1 MALAPAPLPVRA
13 PPRASRPP
21 TSTDRSTAAGK
32 VGSVASC
39 RSPAGATAATATAIL
54 PTAPLLMRTSSTRT
68 ATATARTMT
77 ARTAGGCAITILE
90 AIQARS
96 TAAAGGARQCT
107 ASSTA
112 VTTAS
117 PSARPRL
124 RLAATQTKSTTSTST
139 PRATPTLSSPTPSPT
154 AACAGR
160 CAVLLPSEVQGP
172 HEVDLRS
179 TRATRR
185 GGCPGERAREGQGV
199 ARRANPS
206 DMPTCSLSGVPTVL
220 RLCGSTALDVAP
232 VSARLRARMLTPA
245 YVRTYVDYVDVF
257 SLA

>member
-1 MALAPAPLPVRA
+1 MSGALRPRRLRHLPSSLTRA
-13 PPRASRPP
+13 
-21 TSTDRSTAAGK
+21 
-32 VGSVASC
+32 
-39 RSPAGATAATATAIL
+39 L
-54 PTAPLLMRTSSTRT
+54 F
-68 ATATARTMT
+68 
-77 ARTAGGCAITILE
+77 
-90 AIQARS
+90 
-96 TAAAGGARQCT
+96 AGGARQCT

-112 VTTAS
+112 CDYRKPVSGDKVSTSRRERRLGSTHGLQ
-117 PSARPRL
+117 PREFHRRL

-220 RLCGSTALDVAP
+220 RLCGSTALAG
-232 VSARLRARMLTPA
+232 AI
-245 YVRTYVDYVDVF
+245 
-257 SLA
+257 SL

>member
-1 MALAPAPLPVRA
+1 MTLGHRGPTTWRPTALTSATTTTRPPSPSCRQMALAPAPLPVRA

-77 ARTAGGCAITILE
+77 ARTAGGCAITGLE

-117 PSARPRL
+117 PSARPRSPPPAERGAWAL
-124 RLAATQTKSTTSTST
+124 PMVCSRESSTVGCDLPRRKRRARRRLQPHVRRPPSQAR
-139 PRATPTLSSPTPSPT
+139 PRHQ
-154 AACAGR
+154 R
-160 CAVLLPSEVQGP
+160 RHVLDGAQFCCQVRSKD
-172 HEVDLRS
+172 HMRS
-179 TRATRR
+179 T
-185 GGCPGERAREGQGV
+185 
-199 ARRANPS
+199 
-206 DMPTCSLSGVPTVL
+206 
-220 RLCGSTALDVAP
+220 
-232 VSARLRARMLTPA
+232 
-245 YVRTYVDYVDVF
+245 
-257 SLA
+257 

>member
-1 MALAPAPLPVRA
+1 MYGVVNR
-13 PPRASRPP
+13 
-21 TSTDRSTAAGK
+21 
-32 VGSVASC
+32 C
-39 RSPAGATAATATAIL
+39 
-54 PTAPLLMRTSSTRT
+54 
-68 ATATARTMT
+68 
-77 ARTAGGCAITILE
+77 
-90 AIQARS
+90 
-96 TAAAGGARQCT
+96 
-107 ASSTA
+107 

-117 PSARPRL
+117 PSAGTDEVSTSRRERRLGSTHGLQPRELHRRL
-124 RLAATQTKSTTSTST
+124 RPAATQTKSTTSIST

-206 DMPTCSLSGVPTVL
+206 DMPTCSLSVYLRSYACVAVLLFPPTWLLSL
-220 RLCGSTALDVAP
+220 RVC
-232 VSARLRARMLTPA
+232 ARACSHRPM
-245 YVRTYVDYVDVF
+245 YVRM
-257 SLA
+257 